1 MKRVFISI
9 MFLIVS
15 LNLFA
20 KEKLTIDDAISMA
33 MNFNPEIKKFSENLR
48 GAEGRRMQLEA
59 YPNPEIVFGR
69 EGLSTKRI
77 GESETSLG
85 FFQTIEIPGKRK
97 IRKEIGE
104 TEEDIARMELDRI
117 KRIVV
122 AKVKKTYF
130 RAVFNQEKIKL
141 LEGMEENLK
150 DYIEGATLK
159 YKAGEVS
166 FSDVLRGR
174 IELLNLKNEILETKK
189 ELREDLKELEKIIG
203 KKLYGEIELLTN
215 LEFIPFEKDLNEILE
230 GLYSLPSIRIE
241 GLKLLV
247 AEKGVEL
254 SKKSFY
260 PDLKIGF
267 YYPSLRKGAWGFE
280 FGLSIPIFQKGLKG
294 GLLEMDSYRI
304 ENQISFEARKR
315 EIALRIESLY
325 LNLKD
330 SEKIIKNY
338 EELIFPELEDL
349 FSSSLSHY
357 QSGTISSLEFF
368 DILRTFKSAKIEYK
382 KEILNYINLIA
393 EIESAEEE

>member
-59 YPNPEIVFGR
+59 YPNPEIVFGS

>member
-59 YPNPEIVFGR
+59 YPNPEIVFGS

-294 GLLEMDSYRI
+294 SLLEMDSYRI

-315 EIALRIESLY
+315 DIALRIESLY

>member
-1 MKRVFISI
+1 MKRAFISI
-9 MFLIVS
+9 IFLIVS

-33 MNFNPEIKKFSENLR
+33 MNFNPEIKKFSEKVK

-69 EGLSTKRI
+69 EGLSKERI
-77 GESETSLG
+77 GESETNLG
-85 FFQTIEIPGKRK
+85 FFQTIETPGKRR

-104 TEEDIARMELDRI
+104 TEEDIARMELERI
-117 KRIVV
+117 RRIVV
-122 AKVKKTYF
+122 AKLKKVYF

-141 LEGMEENLK
+141 LEGIEENLK

-174 IELLNLKNEILETKK
+174 IELLKLKNEILETKK
-189 ELREDLKELEKIIG
+189 ELREELKELGKIIG
-203 KKLYGEIELLTN
+203 KKLDGEIELLTN
-215 LEFIPFEKDLNEILE
+215 LKFTPFEKSLNEILE
-230 GLYSLPSIRIE
+230 ELHSLPSIRIE
-241 GLKLLV
+241 ELKLLV

-260 PDLKIGF
+260 PDFKIGF

-280 FGLSIPIFQKGLKG
+280 FGLSIPVFQKGLKG
-294 GLLEMDSYRI
+294 SLLEMDSYRI
-304 ENQISFEARKR
+304 ENQISLETRKR
-315 EIALRIESLY
+315 EIALRVENLY

-349 FSSSLSHY
+349 FSSSLSYY
-357 QSGTISSLEFF
+357 QSGGISSLEFF

-382 KEILNYINLIA
+382 KEILNYINLIV
-393 EIESAEEE
+393 EIESVEEE